1 MFLRNVHR
9 WVYICFGRF
18 FARWSRLVQWIR
30 EVSGNDVHFCLFFFS
45 LSSLQLTVLSMLER
59 VTEKWSHECTRARRK
74 RMPLP
79 HCPRG
84 ITSHSLVPEKNFWP
98 NCLLLFYFFDLR
110 SSPFPSHWCFMYGC
124 QRLNIR
130 NCCSLYISRSRWE
143 KMPFHSRFLNDYQL
157 DVFFV
162 RFSILCQHDRPYASI
177 SEQRTPLF
185 YLECVGFV
193 CWCLFIQFWTRW
205 AFL

>member
-1 MFLRNVHR
+1 MMFT
-9 WVYICFGRF
+9 
-18 FARWSRLVQWIR
+18 FA
-30 EVSGNDVHFCLFFFS
+30 FFF
-45 LSSLQLTVLSMLER
+45 LVYPACSSQFCRCWSAWPKSEVTNAQGRGERECLCPIVLAVLPLTRSFP
-59 VTEKWSHECTRARRK
+59 K
-74 RMPLP
+74 
-79 HCPRG
+79 
-84 ITSHSLVPEKNFWP
+84 KNFWP
-98 NCLLLFYFFDLR
+98 YCLLWFYFFDLR